1 MMAADDSIPVSRWRG
16 VCAYDGTDFYGW
28 QSQVGGNTI
37 QDFLETRL
45 GVIFEQPV
53 RVHGSGRTDSGV
65 HAKAQT
71 FHFDGDWPHGADKLL
86 RALRSGLPAGIQV
99 AAVRPA
105 RPGFHARYDATGKRY
120 VYRLYH
126 GFAPPMEARYCYSLG
141 GGTLDL
147 SAMRNAAARLEGTH
161 DFTAYSASRGSKDD
175 NDDEDPVKTLD
186 RLSVTRR
193 GPRLCLVAEGSGFLY
208 KMVRRLAGALVTVGQ
223 GKLTP
228 GDVEAILKAKIRTER
243 FPTAPAKGLCLEK
256 VFYGH
261 RNRSLPP

>member
-1 MMAADDSIPVSRWRG
+1 MTALDNSVAATRWRG

-45 GVIFEQPV
+45 AVIFEQPV

-71 FHFDGDWPHGADKLL
+71 FHFDGGWPHGAEKLL

-99 AAVRPA
+99 VAIRPA
-105 RPGFHARYDATGKRY
+105 KSGFHARYDATGKRY
-120 VYRLYH
+120 VYRMYQ

-141 GGTLDL
+141 GRPLAL
-147 SAMRNAAARLEGTH
+147 EAMRSAAKRLEGTH
-161 DFTAYSASRGSKDD
+161 DFTAYSASRGRNDD
-175 NDDEDPVKTLD
+175 NDDEDPVKTLY
-186 RLSVTRR
+186 RLAISRS
-193 GPRLCLVAEGSGFLY
+193 GPRLTLVAEGSGFLY
-208 KMVRRLAGALVTVGQ
+208 KMVRRLAGALVAVGQ

-228 GDVEAILKAKIRTER
+228 DEVEAILKTKSRTER

-256 VFYGH
+256 VFYGQ
-261 RNRSLPP
+261 RKSRGTS